1 MANIDFVEEIRLIT
15 LIIWAVVFTSTVPFL
30 LMAAHGHQRST
41 LMTVAWLALFGF
53 IWSIF
58 AYDSAHTATQ
68 MHRPT
73 RLWVNYY
80 GGSAASLAMALVLGW
95 RTWRVMLSREEA
107 TSTAVALEEI
117 HVLVNDYSDKQ
128 EAKIDQLQ
136 SDITGLRD
144 EAVRVSAAAL
154 EKEEHRAPISD
165 HEDNSS

>member
-1 MANIDFVEEIRLIT
+1 
-15 LIIWAVVFTSTVPFL
+15 
-30 LMAAHGHQRST
+30 
-41 LMTVAWLALFGF
+41 
-53 IWSIF
+53 
-58 AYDSAHTATQ
+58 
-68 MHRPT
+68 
-73 RLWVNYY
+73 
-80 GGSAASLAMALVLGW
+80 MALVLGW

-117 HVLVNDYSDKQ
+117 HVLVNDHSDKQ